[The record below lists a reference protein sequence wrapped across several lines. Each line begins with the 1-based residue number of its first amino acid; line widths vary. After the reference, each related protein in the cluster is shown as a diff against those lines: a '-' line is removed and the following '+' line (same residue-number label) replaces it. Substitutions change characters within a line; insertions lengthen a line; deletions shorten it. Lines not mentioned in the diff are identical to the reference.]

1 MHTVFLYLC
10 TGMYTDSALA
20 MKESRFSLP
29 THSDVYGSNI
39 GLTPKSA
46 MEVPD
51 DEVAALRL
59 GSIHAFIAWLS
70 YIFLAWSFKGV
81 LLLLYNQL
89 TYVTLSLTC
98 THIHTLGYSLIE

>member
-1 MHTVFLYLC
+1 MHWYVPGSNLDHEEDHASHYL
-10 TGMYTDSALA
+10 LI
-20 MKESRFSLP
+20 P
-29 THSDVYGSNI
+29 DVYGSNI

-51 DEVAALRL
+51 DQVAALRL

-89 TYVTLSLTC
+89 TYVTLP
-98 THIHTLGYSLIE
+98 

>member
-1 MHTVFLYLC
+1 
-10 TGMYTDSALA
+10 
-20 MKESRFSLP
+20 
-29 THSDVYGSNI
+29 
-39 GLTPKSA
+39 

-51 DEVAALRL
+51 DQVAALRL

-89 TYVTLSLTC
+89 TYVTLP
-98 THIHTLGYSLIE
+98 